1 MSNCE
6 IYNFAAPNFFCLLL
20 FTYFPC
26 DYYNRKMTQSIL
38 NNCPVSKHCCFS
50 ITLKVGTIIIAIS
63 GLVPSIILIL
73 LYGIASPFLI
83 EHGVP
88 PIAADAIIHIYAV
101 LGILLCGTHLILLAA
116 AITYNEQLILL
127 YLWSGIVYVCV
138 DIVLVILICV
148 LSILANESKFGILI
162 LLGQI
167 LYWLILYIFVFPIVN
182 GFRRNIHTVV
192 IILYCWVILFLPA
205 ICLTRT

>member
-1 MSNCE
+1 
-6 IYNFAAPNFFCLLL
+6 
-20 FTYFPC
+20 
-26 DYYNRKMTQSIL
+26 MTQSVL

-73 LYGIASPFLI
+73 LYGTGSPFLI

-88 PIAADAIIHIYAV
+88 PIAADAVIHVYAV
-101 LGILLCGTHLILLAA
+101 LGILLCGIHLILLVAT
-116 AITYNEQLILL
+116 ITYNEQLILL
-127 YLWSGIVYVCV
+127 YLWAGIVYICV
-138 DIVLVILICV
+138 DIIIVSLICV
-148 LSILANESKFGILI
+148 SAILAKDIKFGVLI
-162 LLGQI
+162 FLCQM

-192 IILYCWVILFLPA
+192 IVL
-205 ICLTRT
+205 